1 LSIENQKATRPTTKK
16 IPLQLA
22 DLHGLSRLAIDAT
35 LGITNIVATMH
46 HTIAR
51 VPGILGTPPAGS
63 PRGITGLVYG
73 SISGITRL
81 VGGEIDMILAPLI
94 PLLGEQQSSPERE
107 GILAALNG
115 VLGDYLA
122 ASDNPLTIGMQLR
135 RDGQALAAAPPQ
147 PSGKILLLVHGLCLH
162 DLNWR
167 QMEHDHGALLAA
179 ELGYTPVYLRYNT
192 GLHISTN
199 GRALANMIEALL
211 HCWPAPVEELAIIGH
226 SMGGLV
232 ARSASHYGG
241 VANHAWLQRLRK
253 MVFLGTPHH
262 GAPLEQLGHWVQGML
277 GISPYTA
284 PFARLGKVRSAGI
297 TDLRYGNLLDEDWA
311 DQDRFAPARDQRRP
325 TPLPSGAQCY
335 AIGATTGSAVGDLQ
349 DQLLGDGLVPLH
361 SALGHHTTP
370 RLTIPFPESHQ
381 WIGYELNHM
390 DLLHR
395 RDVYEQMRQWLGS

>member
-1 LSIENQKATRPTTKK
+1 MAKK
-16 IPLQLA
+16 TPLQPA

-51 VPGILGTPPAGS
+51 APGILGTPPAGS

-73 SISGITRL
+73 SICGITRL
-81 VGGEIDMILAPLI
+81 VGGGIDTILAPLI
-94 PLLGEQQSSPERE
+94 PLLGEQESSLERE

-122 ASDNPLTIGMQLR
+122 ASDNPLTIPMQLR
-135 RDGQALAAAPPQ
+135 RDGQALELEAQTLSATLPQ

-167 QMEHDHGALLAA
+167 QEEHDHGALLATD
-179 ELGYTPVYLRYNT
+179 LGYTPVYLRYNT

-199 GRALANMIEALL
+199 GHALADMLEALL

-232 ARSASHYGG
+232 ARSASHYGA

-253 MVFLGTPHH
+253 MILLGTPHH
-262 GAPLEQLGHWVQGML
+262 GAPLEQLGNWAQGML

-284 PFARLGKVRSAGI
+284 PFARLSKVRSAGI
-297 TDLRYGNLLDEDWA
+297 TDLRYGNLVDEDWA
-311 DQDRFAPARDQRRP
+311 AQDRFAPARDQRRP
-325 TPLPSGAQCY
+325 TPLPNGVQCY
-335 AIGATTGSAVGDLQ
+335 TVGATTGSTAGDLQ
-349 DQLLGDGLVPLH
+349 DQLLGDGLVPLP
-361 SALGHHTTP
+361 SALGYHSTS
-370 RLTIPFPESHQ
+370 RLTLPFPESHQ
-381 WIGYELNHM
+381 WIGYEMNHM